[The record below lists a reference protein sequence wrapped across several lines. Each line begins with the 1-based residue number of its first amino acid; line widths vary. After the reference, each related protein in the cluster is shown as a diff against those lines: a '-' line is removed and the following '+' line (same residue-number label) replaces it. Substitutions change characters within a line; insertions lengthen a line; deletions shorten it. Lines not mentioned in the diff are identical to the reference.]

1 MICFD
6 FSLVNWLPGFGNI
19 ITVILNEDWTYIQKW
34 KLGEIWIK
42 NFQQSNHSISAHS
55 ISVWI
60 PQIKN
65 VLAQWIDLLEL
76 KTNWNWNWSRNW
88 IWIKLAAPFLSIG
101 CISAHLHAEFA
112 CHSPC
117 EVPFIHQL
125 LKPHWFISFFS
136 FWHSLKFRI
145 PNFWILK
152 FGSAVRNQSVI
163 AEFLQAIPVW
173 FLQPR
178 KDWANLKQTV
188 EDWAI
193 N

>member
-1 MICFD
+1 MRQLQQINLQLNSMTVWSETWIQDWFGCRNCFL
-6 FSLVNWLPGFGNI
+6 SLFG
-19 ITVILNEDWTYIQKW
+19 
-34 KLGEIWIK
+34 
-42 NFQQSNHSISAHS
+42 
-55 ISVWI
+55 
-60 PQIKN
+60 
-65 VLAQWIDLLEL
+65 LLIGY
-76 KTNWNWNWSRNW
+76 S
-88 IWIKLAAPFLSIG
+88 PDLSIG
-101 CISAHLHAEFA
+101 CISAHLHSEFA

-178 KDWANLKQTV
+178 KDWANLKNEWLSDQLIWRMN
-188 EDWAI
+188 EGCASI